1 MKTYQ
6 ATYIPNQTDG
16 VFGISLVENPAME
29 GLFIALSEQTEVIK
43 FAQVDKEQRILM
55 GLVLEPNKPIYRNQN
70 GEEFNIVFNEDT
82 IKELSHNFFRA
93 GYQKNSTIEHD
104 SKINGVTFVES
115 WIVED
120 SNNDKSNVFGFS
132 YPKGSWV
139 ATMKVDSNDIWNDFV
154 KTGKVK
160 GFSVDAMVNLK
171 EINLKTEVKMA
182 DEKSLIEHLKEL
194 PAKIALAL
202 NPEKEKKVET
212 VEEVKLGMVKT
223 DDGAVEI
230 HYDGEELAQGAPVYA
245 MTPEGEKIPLPAGEY
260 VTELGVITVDENGN
274 ATEIKSATEEEVPVV
289 EPMAAEP
296 SAPEAAPNEAA
307 AKGDIEDALNK
318 IQSLLIKFSE
328 EKTKELENFKA
339 EFKKENE
346 TLKAEVLEL
355 SKKPSA
361 KIIKTPTQVEFSA
374 MSEYQ
379 KRQYHRNN
387 G

>member
-1 MKTYQ
+1 MKTYE

-29 GLFIALSEQTEVIK
+29 GLFIALSKQTEVIK
-43 FAQVDKEQRILM
+43 LAQVDKEQRILM

-104 SKINGVTFVES
+104 NKINGVTFVES

-120 SNNDKSNVFGFS
+120 SKNDKSNVFGFS

-139 ATMKVDSNDIWNDFV
+139 ATMKVDSDDIWNDFV

-194 PAKIALAL
+194 PERLALAL
-202 NPEKEKKVET
+202 KKKEAET

-230 HYDGEELAQGAPVYA
+230 HYDGEELTQGAPVYA
-245 MTPEGEKIPLPAGEY
+245 MTPEGEKIPLPKGEY

-274 ATEIKSATEEEVPVV
+274 ATEIKSATEEEAPVI

-296 SAPEAAPNEAA
+296 AAPEAPAEQ
-307 AKGDIEDALNK
+307 KGDLGDELEKAIKSIMIKYSEDHK
-318 IQSLLIKFSE
+318 
-328 EKTKELENFKA
+328 KELEDFKA

-346 TLKAEVLEL
+346 TLKAEIVEL
-355 SKKPSA
+355 SKAPSA
-361 KIIKTPTQVEFSA
+361 KAIKTPSQKSYA
-374 MSEYQ
+374 DMSNYEKLQ
-379 KRQYHRNN
+379 FNRGKLN
-387 G
+387 